1 MQIASRCKWKFRYHF
16 ETAETL
22 GFFAGTDGSNILRAL
37 RPLCAAG
44 AIAVVDLPRKDGGH
58 PILCFAILC
67 NARDRAD
74 ATVRDL
80 YVDLYAEKALKPTR
94 HHTDL
99 TLDQVV
105 TMTICSSSLDEMQ
118 VVTMTSPQVVTMTSI
133 EQIRVGQ
140 KKRAD
145 ANGANAPALS
155 TTALKQPQQPKLCP
169 ERESPVLQLGCRPMR
184 VKSPTAKTR
193 AR

>member
-1 MQIASRCKWKFRYHF
+1 MKQLDKDLELFLQAVATQGDAEIRLTAIDNALHRYRAVKEIPHLAYRVLVQIASRCKWKFRYHF

-105 TMTICSSSLDEMQ
+105 T
-118 VVTMTSPQVVTMTSI
+118 
-133 EQIRVGQ
+133 
-140 KKRAD
+140 RA
-145 ANGANAPALS
+145 
-155 TTALKQPQQPKLCP
+155 
-169 ERESPVLQLGCRPMR
+169 PMC
-184 VKSPTAKTR
+184 
-193 AR
+193 